1 MTRILITR
9 HGQAEH
15 NLNTQF
21 FMGRSPLSRLTDMG
35 RDQARRLGQRLLA
48 DEIRPRIV
56 CSSLLRTVETAG
68 IVASALGADAPE
80 PDDAF
85 WELNKGDWEGRM
97 PRALPPEVKREVDA
111 DPFGFRH
118 PNGESYRD
126 VLDRV
131 APAFERWLARYP
143 DATLLFVLHGD
154 VIRALLYHLIGF
166 PPARIGDWV
175 TDPCAL
181 NEFQQEPGGHRLI
194 VRLNDGSHLA

>member
-15 NLNTQF
+15 NLNTRF
-21 FMGRSPLSRLTDMG
+21 FMGRSPSARLTDEG
-35 RDQARRLGQRLLA
+35 RVQARRLGQRLLA
-48 DEIRPRIV
+48 DPVLPRIV
-56 CSSLLRTVETAG
+56 CSSLPRAVETAE
-68 IVASALGADAPE
+68 IAASVLGVDSPE
-80 PDDAF
+80 RDDAF
-85 WELNKGDWEGRM
+85 WELSKGDWEGRM
-97 PRALPPEVKREVDA
+97 PRVLPPEIKRVVDA

-126 VLDRV
+126 VVERA
-131 APAFERWLARYP
+131 APAFERWVARYP

-181 NEFQQEPGGHRLI
+181 SEFQQEPDGRRLI
-194 VRLNDGSHLA
+194 VRVNDAGHLA